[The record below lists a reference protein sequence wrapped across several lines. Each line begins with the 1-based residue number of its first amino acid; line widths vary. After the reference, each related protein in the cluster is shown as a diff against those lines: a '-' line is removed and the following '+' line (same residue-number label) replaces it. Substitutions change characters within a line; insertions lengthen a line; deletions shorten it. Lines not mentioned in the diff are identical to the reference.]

1 LAIAIGALVAF
12 SYFSRRVERLAVEME
27 SLLIDLIEKIF
38 HGHRGPE
45 TFAPEGNSLEGAA
58 R

>member
-1 LAIAIGALVAF
+1 
-12 SYFSRRVERLAVEME
+12 ME

-45 TFAPEGNSLEGAA
+45 TFAAEGNSLEGAA